1 MEWWITGK
9 ALREKACWL
18 TYKVLP
24 LIITK
29 RNTQRCIC
37 PFRHLISSPLEM
49 GVLWILRRQLWLWVL
64 GDLCYFKMSN
74 SWMRW
79 VILTGKESLREWY
92 MQKVVEHL
100 ATLKS
105 LMISADTVRQR
116 YLTELA
122 KELLVLY
129 ASLQW
134 VGIIILYCYYK
145 GKSKNSGK

>member
-9 ALREKACWL
+9 GLREKKCWL

-37 PFRHLISSPLEM
+37 PVRHPMPSPLEM
-49 GVLWILRRQLWLWVL
+49 GALWTLRQQLWLWVL
-64 GDLCYFKMSN
+64 GVLCYYKMSN

-79 VILTGKESLREWY
+79 VILTEKESLREWY

-129 ASLQW
+129 ASLQL

-145 GKSKNSGK
+145 GKSKYSGK